1 MTRAKTAG
9 ERLRRLLAI
18 VPWIVANPG
27 IEIASV
33 ATRFGLSE
41 DDLIEDLNVVWMIG
55 LPPYTPDALVEVAFE
70 DGKVWIHYADFFS
83 RPLRLNPA
91 QGLALLASSDGLLS
105 MPGSEPD
112 GPLARALAKL
122 ASTLGVAPDEVV
134 DVELGAAEAGLLQEL
149 RQAADQ
155 GTEVAIDYYSYGRD
169 EHSTRLIAP
178 WRVRSTSGAWYVEA
192 WCHQADDERVF
203 RVDRIES
210 VEPTGCQSEHPPPP
224 DWGSDPTFRPN
235 QGDPAIVL
243 RLQPEARW
251 VVEAYPCEVIADSE
265 AELTIRMVIT
275 ALPWLERLLLRLGPA
290 AEVLDATD
298 LSGFEHIR
306 SKAAARVLAR
316 YR

>member
-1 MTRAKTAG
+1 MSKPKTAG

-27 IEIASV
+27 IEIAIV
-33 ATRFGLSE
+33 AARFGLSE

-55 LPPYTPDALVEVAFE
+55 LPPYTPDALVEVAIE

-83 RPLRLNPA
+83 RPLRLSPA
-91 QGLALLASSDGLLS
+91 QGLALLASSEGLLS

-134 DVELGAAEAGLLQEL
+134 DVELGAAEAGLLQQL
-149 RQAADQ
+149 RRAADEV
-155 GTEVAIDYYSYGRD
+155 TEVEIDYYSYGRD

-178 WRVRSTSGAWYVEA
+178 WRVRSTEGAWYVEA
-192 WCHQADDERVF
+192 WCHQAEDERVF

-210 VEPTGCQSEHPPPP
+210 VAPTDRPSKHQPPPG
-224 DWGSDPTFRPN
+224 WGSDATFRPN
-235 QGDPAIVL
+235 QDDPAIIL

-251 VVEAYPCEVIADSE
+251 VIEAYPCEVIEDT
-265 AELTIRMVIT
+265 AEGLTIRMIIT

-290 AEVLDATD
+290 AEVVEATD
-298 LSGFEHIR
+298 LSGYSQIR
-306 SKAAARVLAR
+306 SKAAARVLTR

>member
-1 MTRAKTAG
+1 MSKPKTAG

-27 IEIASV
+27 VEIASV
-33 ATRFGLSE
+33 AARFGLGE
-41 DDLIEDLNVVWMIG
+41 DELIEDLNIVWMIG
-55 LPPYTPDALVEVAFE
+55 LPPYTPDALVEVVLE
-70 DGKVWIHYADFFS
+70 EGKVWIHYADFFA
-83 RPLRLNPA
+83 RPLRLSPA

-122 ASTLGVAPDEVV
+122 ASTLGVAHDEVV
-134 DVELGAAEAGLLQEL
+134 DVELGTAEAGLLQQL
-149 RQAADQ
+149 RQAVE
-155 GTEVAIDYYSYGRD
+155 GSTEVEIDYYSYGRD
-169 EHSTRLIAP
+169 EHSRRLIAP
-178 WRVRSTSGAWYVEA
+178 WRVRSTEGAWYVEA
-192 WCHQADDERVF
+192 WCHQAEDERVF

-210 VEPTGCQSEHPPPP
+210 VESTGHRSKHQPPS
-224 DWGSDPTFRPN
+224 DWGSDSTFRPN

-251 VVEAYPCEVIADSE
+251 VVEAYPCEVMEDSQE
-265 AELTIRMVIT
+265 GLTIRMVIT

-290 AEVLDATD
+290 AEVVEATD
-298 LSGFEHIR
+298 LSGYSQIR
-306 SKAAARVLAR
+306 SKAAERVLAR